1 MRYPLFIF
9 GIFISSFLLGQ
20 APTVHTYFDGLELD
34 LYRAVDGAGED
45 LLIYVHGGGFSGGSR
60 AEGKDYC
67 TMLAAAGIN
76 CASITYTLYMQ
87 GRKDDWGCDGTLAEK
102 LKTLQLAAN
111 ETWAATTYL
120 TGDGSPLETTPERV
134 YLAGSSAGAEAVL
147 HAGFYDRK
155 ALRLIDHGLDTT
167 FRYAGI
173 ISGAGAL
180 VDAHLITPANRVPL
194 LLFHGTADPL
204 VPYGTAPPP
213 FLRAG

>member
-76 CASITYTLYMQ
+76 WLLHYLY
-87 GRKDDWGCDGTLAEK
+87 LIH
-102 LKTLQLAAN
+102 
-111 ETWAATTYL
+111 
-120 TGDGSPLETTPERV
+120 
-134 YLAGSSAGAEAVL
+134 AGAE
-147 HAGFYDRK
+147 G
-155 ALRLIDHGLDTT
+155 RLGL
-167 FRYAGI
+167 
-173 ISGAGAL
+173 
-180 VDAHLITPANRVPL
+180 
-194 LLFHGTADPL
+194 
-204 VPYGTAPPP
+204 
-213 FLRAG
+213 